1 MLMQIC
7 NSTQTLKLVFNFFY
21 LIDLML
27 YIMNISYL
35 LYKKQ
40 IRFLVLV
47 LILVGHE
54 NNLEASYQTDGARL
68 WKVKLFLP
76 LGKLS
81 KPGWG
86 WRRKIKKKNRG

>member
-1 MLMQIC
+1 
-7 NSTQTLKLVFNFFY
+7 
-21 LIDLML
+21 
-27 YIMNISYL
+27 MNISYL
-35 LYKKQ
+35 LKKKKK

-81 KPGWG
+81 KLNLGRVG
-86 WRRKIKKKNRG
+86 GEK

>member
-1 MLMQIC
+1 
-7 NSTQTLKLVFNFFY
+7 
-21 LIDLML
+21 
-27 YIMNISYL
+27 MNISYL
-35 LYKKQ
+35 LKKKK

-54 NNLEASYQTDGARL
+54 NNLEAFYQTDGVRL

-86 WRRKIKKKNRG
+86 

>member
-1 MLMQIC
+1 M
-7 NSTQTLKLVFNFFY
+7 
-21 LIDLML
+21 
-27 YIMNISYL
+27 
-35 LYKKQ
+35 
-40 IRFLVLV
+40 V
-47 LILVGHE
+47 LILVGRE
-54 NNLEASYQTDGARL
+54 NNLEAFYQTNGAYI

>member
-1 MLMQIC
+1 M
-7 NSTQTLKLVFNFFY
+7 Y
-21 LIDLML
+21 DLML

-40 IRFLVLV
+40 IRCLVLV
-47 LILVGHE
+47 LILVGRE
-54 NNLEASYQTDGARL
+54 NNLEAFYQTDGAHL

-76 LGKLS
+76 LRKLS

-86 WRRKIKKKNRG
+86 QRRKTKKKNRG